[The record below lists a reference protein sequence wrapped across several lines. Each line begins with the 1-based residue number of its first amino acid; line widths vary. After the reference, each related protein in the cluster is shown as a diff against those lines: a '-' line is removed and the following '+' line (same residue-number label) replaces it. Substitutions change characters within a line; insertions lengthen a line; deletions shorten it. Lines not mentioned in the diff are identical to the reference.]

1 MSEAWRFVAWRENK
15 YSRRLCSSPE
25 QISPFYAAFTPMRAC
40 GRVIFFP
47 VLLSFSPLL
56 FLSARKCCSGADA
69 FFSRMR
75 TYADPGSFK
84 PSAPPGDQRVL
95 FLFSAVLIEG

>member
-40 GRVIFFP
+40 GRVIFP
-47 VLLSFSPLL
+47 SSTTLL
-56 FLSARKCCSGADA
+56 FPSSVFIGKCCSGADA
-69 FFSRMR
+69 FFSRIR

-84 PSAPPGDQRVL
+84 LSAPSPGDLRVL
-95 FLFSAVLIEG
+95 FLFTAVLIEG